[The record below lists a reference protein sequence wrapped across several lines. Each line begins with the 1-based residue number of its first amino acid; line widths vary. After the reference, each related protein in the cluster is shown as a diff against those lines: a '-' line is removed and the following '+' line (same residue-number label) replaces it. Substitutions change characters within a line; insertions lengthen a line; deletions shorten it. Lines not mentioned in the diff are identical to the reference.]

1 VQTFSVVTNTP
12 SEGELPLTI
21 HQIDMVQANKL
32 IGNVGNDFTNILEL
46 DDGDDVILTNT
57 TLTNLILAI
66 NKRSL
71 YILEKIGVNNTDLNV
86 LNITNLAQPLNGYK
100 T

>member
-1 VQTFSVVTNTP
+1 LSELEATVQTFSVVTNTP

-21 HQIDMVQANKL
+21 HQI
-32 IGNVGNDFTNILEL
+32 DFTNILEL